1 MVPTIRGCQI
11 AGLGVEVDT
20 LAIGLGNPA
29 PVLFPMRKPPAEK
42 HRMPLILIFL
52 LSLVAF
58 IGMGCTTPN
67 RWVGVWAT
75 ANLEEGAAPELL
87 AGKGIVLRQVVR
99 ISTGVETVRLGLSNE
114 YGTEPLVLEDVR
126 IAIAEAG
133 GRLRRDSDRPVMFGG
148 AARVSVPPESVSIS
162 DPLVFPAPAHADLAI
177 TARVI
182 SLPARLAGHPGS
194 RATSYL
200 KLGSDPA
207 DENLPGATKIVHWYF
222 LSGIEAWGSG
232 KGRASVV
239 CLGDSITDGKG
250 CQPDQNTRW
259 TDDLSQR
266 LRTDPATAGIS
277 VLNLGI
283 GGGRLLQ
290 PGLGPAGLSR
300 LSRDVFGQAGVKWLI
315 LQLGVNDLG
324 TRIKAMETGQPF
336 ASAKDIIAGYQQV
349 LSACHA
355 RGIKVALA
363 TITPFAGAKWYST
376 PDIETDRQAINRWIR
391 EAAPCDRVLDFDAAL
406 RDPAHPTLL
415 LPDYDSGDHLHP
427 TMMGY
432 RKMAE
437 TVTLDFFVPA
447 RAGSN

>member
-1 MVPTIRGCQI
+1 M
-11 AGLGVEVDT
+11 
-20 LAIGLGNPA
+20 NKSPA
-29 PVLFPMRKPPAEK
+29 KR
-42 HRMPLILIFL
+42 HRMPLILIVL
-52 LSLVAF
+52 SSLVAF

-99 ISTGVETVRLGLSNE
+99 ISTGLETVRLGLSNE
-114 YGTEPLVLEDVR
+114 YGTEPLVLEDVSL
-126 IAIAEAG
+126 AIAEAG
-133 GRLRRDSDRPVMFGG
+133 GRVRKDSGRPVMFGG
-148 AARVSVPPESVSIS
+148 AAKVSIPPKSVCVS
-162 DPLVFPAPAHADLAI
+162 DPMVFAAPAHADLAI
-177 TARVI
+177 TARLI
-182 SLPARLAGHPGS
+182 SLPGKLAGHPGS
-194 RATSYL
+194 RTTSYL
-200 KLGSDPA
+200 KPGAGTA
-207 DENLPGATKIVHWYF
+207 DESFVGATKIVHWYF
-222 LSGIEAWGSG
+222 LSGIDARDSG
-232 KGRASVV
+232 GKRASVV

-266 LRTDPATAGIS
+266 LRADPATAGIS

-290 PGLGPAGLSR
+290 PGLGPAGLAR

-324 TRIKAMETGQPF
+324 TRIKAMEAGQPY

-355 RGIKVALA
+355 RGIQVALA
-363 TITPFAGAKWYST
+363 TIMPFAGAKWYST
-376 PDIETDRQAINRWIR
+376 PGIETDRQAINRWIR

-427 TMMGY
+427 TMAGY

-437 TVTLDFFVPA
+437 TVPLDFFVPA
-447 RAGSN
+447 RHRSS